1 MPQLE
6 PKGFVEHNPSIKI
19 EVEDFD
25 MSRIQDLTADK
36 FALDLESPQQTLR
49 HPQQTLRHPD
59 QTLRHLDQT
68 LRHPDQTLRHLDQTL
83 RHLDQTLR
91 HPDQTLRHP
100 ELAEGQ
106 DFTIWS
112 TQTEFREVKNIVPPI
127 KGVNPPA

>member
-68 LRHPDQTLRHLDQTL
+68 LRHPDQTLRH
-83 RHLDQTLR
+83 
-91 HPDQTLRHP
+91 P

>member
-49 HPQQTLRHPD
+49 HP
-59 QTLRHLDQT
+59 
-68 LRHPDQTLRHLDQTL
+68 
-83 RHLDQTLR
+83 DQTLR